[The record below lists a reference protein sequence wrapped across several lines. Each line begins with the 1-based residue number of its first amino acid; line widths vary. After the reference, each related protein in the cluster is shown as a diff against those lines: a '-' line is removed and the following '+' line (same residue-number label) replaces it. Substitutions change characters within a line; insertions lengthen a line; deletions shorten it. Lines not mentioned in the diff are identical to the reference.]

1 MTSLCF
7 VCRDGM
13 NIFVWHF
20 RYSTIY
26 MSILPLLSM
35 LPLSVTFFEFSF
47 TWVSCQVGSSN
58 CWLKFSPDGEWWSW
72 MNKHLMVI
80 AYCIFCKPC
89 LRMQC
94 FHMWLCIQAWQGLH
108 QGLHIKPCTWSLLS
122 LAELCRS
129 PGICLV
135 QIQLVI
141 PRVTSV
147 LSTFRSWCIP
157 VSRLSNGMGG
167 SKEGAHLQIWP
178 WSALHT

>member
-1 MTSLCF
+1 MFCLSW
-7 VCRDGM
+7 
-13 NIFVWHF
+13 WHEHICVAF
-20 RYSTIY
+20 P
-26 MSILPLLSM
+26 ILYNLH
-35 LPLSVTFFEFSF
+35 VNTATAVNAAFIGNFFEFSF
-47 TWVSCQVGSSN
+47 TCASCQVESSN